1 MRAVRLTRFRSPLE
15 NQIVPDLDPSSHE
28 ILVRIEAAGICH
40 SDAHYRAGRKG
51 IELPLTPGHE
61 IAGVVERVGEGVSDV
76 AAGDRVAV
84 HYLLSCG
91 GCEGCARGE
100 QFCAAGK
107 MIGKEVAG
115 GYAEK
120 IVIPSRNAIAIP
132 DNVSFEQAAVMMC
145 STATAYHALRLSSL
159 RPGESV
165 AILGFGGLGISALQ
179 LARAMGATRIAAI
192 DIVPEKLDLA
202 RRLGA
207 VVDAEVKDFDVVLD
221 FAGHPETTSR
231 ALRTLAP
238 GGRLMIVAINLTRLD
253 FDPFADVLARERR
266 IIGCSDH
273 TRDELVELM
282 ALASAGKIDLSQAIT
297 RSVPLDAASINEVFD
312 DLERGTSHVRSVIRA
327 SSASPVAA
335 RE

>member
-1 MRAVRLTRFRSPLE
+1 MRAVRLTQFRAPLE
-15 NQIVPDLDPSSHE
+15 NQIVADPTPGTGE
-28 ILVRIEAAGICH
+28 ILVRVEAAGICH
-40 SDAHYRAGRKG
+40 SDAHYRSGRKG
-51 IELPLTPGHE
+51 IALPLTPGHE
-61 IAGVVERVGEGVSDV
+61 IAGVVERVGDGVSEV

-91 GCEGCARGE
+91 ACEGCARGE
-100 QFCAAGK
+100 QFCAEGK
-107 MIGKEVAG
+107 MIGKDVSG

-120 IVIPSRNAIAIP
+120 IVIPARNAVAIP
-132 DNVSFEQAAVMMC
+132 DNVSFERAAVMMC
-145 STATAYHALRLSSL
+145 STATAYHALRLSTV

-179 LARAMGATRIAAI
+179 LARAMGATRIVAI
-192 DIVPEKLDLA
+192 DIVPEKRELA

-207 VVDAEVKDFDVVLD
+207 VVDAEAKDFDVVLD

-273 TRDELVELM
+273 TREELVELM
-282 ALASAGKIDLSQAIT
+282 ELASAGKIDLSQAIT
-297 RSVPLDAASINEVFD
+297 RTVPLDAGAVNDVFD

-327 SSASPVAA
+327 SSASRAA
-335 RE
+335 DRE